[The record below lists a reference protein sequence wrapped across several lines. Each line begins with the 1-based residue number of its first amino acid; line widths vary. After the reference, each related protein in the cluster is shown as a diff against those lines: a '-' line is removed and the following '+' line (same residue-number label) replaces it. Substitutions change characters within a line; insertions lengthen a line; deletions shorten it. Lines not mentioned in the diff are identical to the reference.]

1 MKHDRGSLMKILIV
15 TEGFFPGKKYGG
27 PPVST
32 YNFCALMAECGC
44 YIIARDHD
52 LGERTRYEG
61 ITEGWNDRGHCKVLY
76 LGDEAYGAASF
87 ERAVGEIE
95 PDIIYLQ
102 SLFQACV
109 LPCLRIAKKYG
120 IKVLLA
126 PRGELCAGAFRKKY
140 KKIPYILALRW
151 MGLLKDVFFQS
162 TSDEETQAIKK
173 YLGAEPRKIACL
185 TNIPSIPGRDFGYP
199 EKKAGEAK
207 LVFLSRIHPKKN
219 LIQAIRC
226 LKNVAGNVAFDIYGP
241 LEDPRYWELCQK
253 EIAALPDNVK
263 AEYRGL
269 VGHDAVHE
277 TFSRYDAFLFP
288 TFSENYGHV
297 IIEALASGCPVI
309 VSDRTPWDDLQEAGA
324 GYVCAL
330 EDGAAFENAVQRV
343 IDASGSAG
351 RSAARRYAQKRMDLD
366 TLREAY
372 GRFLDSM
379 VDAASK
385 V

>member
-1 MKHDRGSLMKILIV
+1 MKILIV

-32 YNFCALMAECGC
+32 DNFCSLMDDCACS
-44 YIIARDHD
+44 IITRDHD

-61 ITEGWNDRGHCKVLY
+61 IVGGWNDRGNCKVLY
-76 LGDEAYGAASF
+76 LSDDEYGARSF
-87 ERAVGEIE
+87 ERAVREIK

-102 SLFQACV
+102 SLFQPCV
-109 LPCLRIAKKYG
+109 LPCLSLSKKYG

-140 KKIPYILALRW
+140 KKIPYILLLRW
-151 MGLLKDVFFQS
+151 MGLLKDVYFQS

-173 YLGAEPRKIACL
+173 YLGAAARKISYL
-185 TNIPSIPGRDFGYP
+185 TNIPSIPRQDFGYP
-199 EKKAGEAK
+199 EKKKGEAK

-226 LKNVAGNVAFDIYGP
+226 LKNVKGNVTFDIYGP
-241 LEDPRYWELCQK
+241 LEDARYWELCQK
-253 EIAALPDNVK
+253 EIAALPENVK

-269 VGHDAVHE
+269 VGHDVVHE

-297 IIEALASGCPVI
+297 IIEALISGCPVI
-309 VSDRTPWDDLQEAGA
+309 VSDRTPWNDLQQAGA
-324 GYVCAL
+324 GHVCGL
-330 EDGAAFENAVQRV
+330 EDVAAFERAVREV
-343 IDASGSAG
+343 VDASGSAF
-351 RSAARRYAQKRMDLD
+351 RVDARRYAQKCLDLD
-366 TLREAY
+366 KLREAY
-372 GRFLDSM
+372 ARVLDSM
-379 VDAASK
+379 MEAKA
-385 V
+385 